1 MGLKLTQGADY
12 AIRAMIHIASL
23 PDGRPAMRRDIARV
37 QKIPA
42 DFVAKIL
49 QSLVRAGILN
59 SSRGTG
65 GGFSLARERE
75 NTNLLEVVEA
85 IEGPLAIVACAGQP
99 GDCDHSSFCPADV
112 VWREV
117 QCSIRDVLRRAT
129 LETLVSTRMGL
140 PAQCANPSQQD

>member
-1 MGLKLTQGADY
+1 
-12 AIRAMIHIASL
+12 MIHIASL

-49 QSLVRAGILN
+49 QSLVRAGLLH

-65 GGFSLARERE
+65 GGFSLARSPEK
-75 NTNLLEVVEA
+75 TNLLEVVEA
-85 IEGPLAIVACAGQP
+85 IEGPLSIVACAGQP
-99 GDCDHSSFCPADV
+99 GDCDHSSFCPADA

-117 QCSIRDVLRRAT
+117 QHGISDVLRRST
-129 LETLVSTRMGL
+129 LETLVSSRMGQL
-140 PAQCANPSQQD
+140 GRSADPPQKD

>member
-49 QSLVRAGILN
+49 QSLVRAGLLR

-75 NTNLLEVVEA
+75 RIALLEVVEA
-85 IEGPLAIVACAGQP
+85 IEGPLALVACAGQE
-99 GDCDHSSFCPADV
+99 GDCDHSSFCPADA

-117 QCSIRDVLRRAT
+117 QDGIRDVLRRAT
-129 LETLVSTRMGL
+129 LETLVNSRMGHQ
-140 PAQCANPSQQD
+140 PGRRTRPQQD